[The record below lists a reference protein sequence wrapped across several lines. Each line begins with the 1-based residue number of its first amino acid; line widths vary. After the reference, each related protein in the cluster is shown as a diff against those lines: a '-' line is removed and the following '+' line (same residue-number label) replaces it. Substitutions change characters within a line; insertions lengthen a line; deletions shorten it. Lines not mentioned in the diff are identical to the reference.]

1 MTEAIVACALVAL
14 GMMLAF
20 GLVRLAA
27 NLVILIIM
35 LGGFGVAVRNV
46 VQQAWVGWPDIIL
59 GSLLCGFVAA
69 LLSLPALPFSSFYK
83 RK

>member
-1 MTEAIVACALVAL
+1 MTQALVACALVAL

-27 NLVILIIM
+27 NFVILVIM
-35 LGGFGVAVRNV
+35 LCGFGVAVRNV
-46 VQQAWVGWPDIIL
+46 LQQAWVGWPEIIL